1 MRETIN
7 LKGTLAEARELSEKF
22 DLYMNEKELQELA
35 NDLDPD
41 APRPLANEF
50 GLVYSHYL
58 AAIERDNVALNGA
71 VVDGVPLDRAD
82 AELVAFTLRDHGTSL
97 AECKPTDLAKAMRE
111 IPALKDLEEP
121 GPEWEMTWDYL

>member
-41 APRPLANEF
+41 APRPLTIEYDLIQA
-50 GLVYSHYL
+50 HYI
-58 AAIERDNVALNGA
+58 AAVERDGVALAGR
-71 VVDGVPLDRAD
+71 VVNGVPLSLAD
-82 AELVAFTLRDHGTSL
+82 GELVADILREHGTSL
-97 AECKPTDLAKAMRE
+97 AECSPEQLSDAVDAM
-111 IPALKDLEEP
+111 EELQYSDER
-121 GPEWEMTWDYL
+121 GPEWDMDL